1 MEQIKKYLLSKNGI
15 LFIVWGWVW
24 FAGYLIEYIVGSL
37 QFSFHLEQLKHIL
50 SIVLP
55 VLGFAFTALYVYWL
69 YKVDFTAD
77 YRLLIIVWL
86 GVIVAQILTNLIQ
99 FNILHKIIFQ
109 LQHPV
114 FMLLTAA
121 GILIT
126 GYILKYKL
134 IISGGIIFGGLAYL
148 CSYFDLHEQL
158 LIESI
163 AWLIAFV
170 IPGHIIAL
178 NSTNVNKRFIQDK
191 NKNGSQQNRT

>member
-1 MEQIKKYLLSKNGI
+1 MEQIKKYLLRKNGI

-24 FAGYLIEYIVGSL
+24 FAGYFIEYSVDSL
-37 QFSFHLEQLKHIL
+37 QFSFQLEQLKHVL

-55 VLGFAFTALYVYWL
+55 LLGFSFTALYVYWL
-69 YKVDFTAD
+69 YKVEFTAD
-77 YRLLIIVWL
+77 YWLLIIVWL
-86 GVIVAQILTNLIQ
+86 VVIVAQVLTNLIL

-109 LQHPV
+109 LQHPI
-114 FMLLTAA
+114 FMLLVAA

-134 IISGGIIFGGLAYL
+134 VISGGIIFGGLAYL
-148 CSYFDLHEQL
+148 CSYFELHEQI

-170 IPGHIIAL
+170 IPGHIIAM
-178 NSTNVNKRFIQDK
+178 NSTNDNTRFIQDK
-191 NKNGSQQNRT
+191 NQNEKQ